1 MGNAHQRAVWLFF
14 SPGNLVGLIL
24 SSAGPLESSCMELE
38 LEIWAQVFGS
48 VLVVVGVHGARLI
61 SAKK

>member
-1 MGNAHQRAVWLFF
+1 
-14 SPGNLVGLIL
+14 
-24 SSAGPLESSCMELE
+24 MELE